1 MVKHIQTNCLN
12 LFDHFVG
19 LALRVKKNYSI
30 MQLEIYETI
39 NKLNPKFMKN
49 LFKVR
54 KIKKAQRL

>member
-1 MVKHIQTNCLN
+1 MH
-12 LFDHFVG
+12 
-19 LALRVKKNYSI
+19 
-30 MQLEIYETI
+30 LEIYETI